1 MAVVLTEAAG
11 YELIVVDLAIFVH
24 VHTLENVVQLII
36 GRIDAL
42 LVQSFLDLLDRQ
54 IPVVVAVHLLEQ
66 LPELLD
72 LLRWQLG
79 CDEGQKHG
87 FELSN

>member
-79 CDEGQKHG
+79 CDEG
-87 FELSN
+87 

>member
-11 YELIVVDLAIFVH
+11 YELIIVDLAIFVH

-72 LLRWQLG
+72 LLRW
-79 CDEGQKHG
+79 
-87 FELSN
+87 